1 MTRNH
6 RRWHA
11 WAWLVLG
18 PLVAAAFVA
27 CLLARPAPVAAPGNT
42 PNAAAMTQPR
52 EATP

>member
-1 MTRNH
+1 MTYNH

-18 PLVAAAFVA
+18 PFLVAGFVVS
-27 CLLARPAPVAAPGNT
+27 LLARPAPHGAGDTPKAPGK
-42 PNAAAMTQPR
+42 TQPR